1 MTVASSGYGSQ
12 KAWSA
17 IRRIKTCEVACFVN
31 AGDRQ
36 KARSAI
42 RCIKTGGMVGFKA
55 AAAFRESESMEQHK
69 VGGVVAVYGAQH
81 QPGGMLLSH
90 AFADRLFADG

>member
-1 MTVASSGYGSQ
+1 
-12 KAWSA
+12 
-17 IRRIKTCEVACFVN
+17 
-31 AGDRQ
+31 
-36 KARSAI
+36 
-42 RCIKTGGMVGFKA
+42 MVGFKA